1 MSQEQ
6 VKSYEY
12 SAKTVDAAIEEGLH
26 QLGLTA
32 DRVTVDVLNKGS
44 RGILGIGSE
53 AARVRLIPIVKAP
66 TPVAPIPVPLPAPAP
81 VVDPAPPAPVE
92 PSPAASAPEAP
103 EAPAVVDEPAASVP
117 VPAPAP
123 APAQASRN
131 QSFDNDDDSGDV
143 AEDPAALESLSVE
156 LLSKMLT
163 LMSLDAHVV
172 PTWESGSDGRSTL
185 VLDIQ
190 GRDLSVLIG
199 RYGKTLASMQYLLRL
214 MINQQLRQWPSVV
227 VDVEQYKAKRKSRLT
242 QMAHRIADQVVES
255 GQSVAMEPMP
265 AADRR
270 LIHLALRD
278 HAGVFTQSV
287 GEDERRKVQILLKK

>member
-6 VKSYEY
+6 AKSYEY

-26 QLGLTA
+26 QLSLTA
-32 DRVTVDVLNKGS
+32 DRVTVDVLNRGS

-53 AARVRLIPIVKAP
+53 AARVRLTPIVKAP
-66 TPVAPIPVPLPAPAP
+66 TPATPIPVPVSAPAP
-81 VVDPAPPAPVE
+81 LVEVVPPAPVE
-92 PSPAASAPEAP
+92 PSPAASPSAAPKAP
-103 EAPAVVDEPAASVP
+103 PAVDEPSVSVP
-117 VPAPAP
+117 VPTP

-131 QSFDNDDDSGDV
+131 QNFDNDDDSGEV
-143 AEDPAALESLSVE
+143 AEDPAALESLSVN
-156 LLSKMLT
+156 LLSQMLT

-172 PTWESGSDGRSTL
+172 PTWENGSDGRATL
-185 VLDIQ
+185 ILDIQ
-190 GRDLSVLIG
+190 GRDLGVLIG

-227 VDVEQYKAKRKSRLT
+227 VDVEQYKAKRKTRLT
-242 QMAHRIADQVVES
+242 AMAHRIADQVVES

-278 HAGVFTQSV
+278 HPGVFTQSV
-287 GEDERRKVQILLKK
+287 GEDERRKVQILIKK

>member
-6 VKSYEY
+6 AKSYEY

-44 RGILGIGSE
+44 RGILGLGSE
-53 AARVRLIPIVKAP
+53 AARVRLTPIVKAP
-66 TPVAPIPVPLPAPAP
+66 TPVTPIPAPAPAP
-81 VVDPAPPAPVE
+81 VVEAAPPAPVE
-92 PSPAASAPEAP
+92 PSPAASTPQAPKAP
-103 EAPAVVDEPAASVP
+103 VAVDEPSVSIP
-117 VPAPAP
+117 VPTP

-131 QSFDNDDDSGDV
+131 HNFDNEDDSGEV
-143 AEDPAALESLSVE
+143 AEDPAALESLSVN
-156 LLSKMLT
+156 LLSQMLT

-172 PTWESGSDGRSTL
+172 PTWENGSDGRATL
-185 VLDIQ
+185 ILDIQ
-190 GRDLSVLIG
+190 GRDLGVLIG

-227 VDVEQYKAKRKSRLT
+227 VDVEQYKAKRKTRLT
-242 QMAHRIADQVVES
+242 AMAHRIADQVVES

-278 HAGVFTQSV
+278 HPGVFTQSV
-287 GEDERRKVQILLKK
+287 GEDERRKVQILIKK

>member
-6 VKSYEY
+6 PKSYEF
-12 SAKTVDAAIEEGLH
+12 SAKTVDAAVEDGLR

-32 DRVTVDVLNKGS
+32 DQVTVDLLNRGS

-53 AARVRLIPIVKAP
+53 AARVRLTTIVKAP
-66 TPVAPIPVPLPAPAP
+66 APVAPIPVPYPATP
-81 VVDPAPPAPVE
+81 VVEAAPPAPVE
-92 PSPAASAPEAP
+92 PSPVEPSPVVSAPETAVVADAP
-103 EAPAVVDEPAASVP
+103 VAPAPT
-117 VPAPAP
+117 PAPAP
-123 APAQASRN
+123 APTSRN
-131 QSFDNDDDSGDV
+131 QSFDNDDDSGEV
-143 AEDPAALESLSVE
+143 ADDPAALESLSVD

-163 LMSLDAHVV
+163 LMNLDAHVV
-172 PTWESGSDGRSTL
+172 PAWESGSDGRSTL
-185 VLDIQ
+185 ILDIQ
-190 GRDLSVLIG
+190 GRDLGVLIG

-214 MINQQLRQWPSVV
+214 MINQRLRQWPSVV

-242 QMAHRIADQVVES
+242 AMAHRIADQVVES

-278 HAGVFTQSV
+278 HPGVITQSV

>member
-1 MSQEQ
+1 MEP
-6 VKSYEY
+6 
-12 SAKTVDAAIEEGLH
+12 
-26 QLGLTA
+26 
-32 DRVTVDVLNKGS
+32 
-44 RGILGIGSE
+44 E
-53 AARVRLIPIVKAP
+53 A
-66 TPVAPIPVPLPAPAP
+66 PVAA
-81 VVDPAPPAPVE
+81 E
-92 PSPAASAPEAP
+92 EPAASAPAP
-103 EAPAVVDEPAASVP
+103 T
-117 VPAPAP
+117 P

-131 QSFDNDDDSGDV
+131 QNFDNDDDSGDV
-143 AEDPAALESLSVE
+143 AEDPAALESLSVD
-156 LLSKMLT
+156 LLSQMLG
-163 LMSLDAHVV
+163 LMNLNAQVV
-172 PTWESGSDGRSTL
+172 PTWETGSDGRSTL

-242 QMAHRIADQVVES
+242 QMAHRIADQVVAS

-278 HAGVFTQSV
+278 HPGVFTQSV